1 MSPLLAP
8 DRTEIERALEELL
21 RRDAGA
27 RVLAM
32 RSPVKR
38 TWPEIVERRGKRFRI
53 AWCPSELEMRERLN
67 EAEADADGM
76 ILLTPL
82 DASALAGDIVA
93 RFPRARLEQTDRW
106 SALRSLF
113 KAHAIDPRLA
123 GQRWLADLLLAQVP
137 GDGYRPAPGGA
148 LDLETAW
155 RAALEEVLGLSE
167 GRGDAVALLTWT
179 LDPVGL
185 DRLARLP
192 PEVRQALASR
202 LGIEGGPASAL
213 VLGAASAGRGG
224 DALAI
229 ALACGVVFGEAAPR
243 VELRD
248 AAVRL
253 EPLVGGV
260 PVDPDV
266 GRGLAEAGRR
276 VLNRLARDDPAASR
290 AVEARTAVILS
301 DIRAEGASGLSPALQ
316 LGFDARMREA
326 ADRLGRAA
334 ETGHADDAVSAWARV
349 REVSSHDRA
358 GDNAARLGRL
368 TMAARI
374 VGWLAKGRVQASR
387 SFAEAAAAYA
397 SEGGFVDRARHA
409 LRGGDQLP
417 DVGNAYAR
425 IATAAATQ
433 RDAENQVFAT
443 LLKGWNQGVGQGDIP
458 LPVERVLEAVV
469 APLAREKPVLLLVF
483 DGLSFAVWRHLAE
496 TVGRLGWSE
505 LAPADGRGAFIAA
518 AALPSITEISR
529 ASLLCGRLTRGD
541 QAAERGGFAGLPSL
555 VALSRSGKPPR
566 LFHKADLGAGPE
578 LGIDVQ
584 SAVADLQQKVVGIV
598 HNAVDAQLSGSDQLE
613 ITWSADDLRQVSAL
627 LHTARQAG
635 RIVVITGDHGHVL
648 DEGTVL
654 MPGGT
659 GDRWRG
665 AGAPPADGEISL
677 AGGRVLAPGG
687 ATSIVVAWSE
697 RLRFATRRG
706 GYHGGVSPQE
716 VLVPI
721 AVLSSAAPPSGWSEA
736 PPAEPAWWRGTN
748 EEANSPR
755 MPDDAAPP
763 ARRRKA
769 ESRQV
774 DLFVGGQGSHSD
786 TPNPE
791 ASPRIQAPTR
801 GAPSWVEALL
811 RSESYAAQR
820 TLAGRGAPPDDQVR
834 ALLAVLA
841 VRGGRITRAG
851 LAQALG
857 TPLLRLA
864 GFVSAARR
872 VLNLD
877 QAQILVIDG
886 EDVVLDERLLRS
898 QFELGARR

>member
-1 MSPLLAP
+1 LSPLLAP
-8 DRTEIERALEELL
+8 DRAEIERALENLL
-21 RRDAGA
+21 RHEAGA

-38 TWPEIVERRGKRFRI
+38 TWPETVERRGRRFRV

-67 EAEADADGM
+67 ETEADADGI

-82 DASALAGDIVA
+82 DASALAGDIIA
-93 RFPRARLEQTDRW
+93 RFPRAKLEQTNRW

-113 KAHAIDPRLA
+113 KANAVDPRLA
-123 GQRWLADLLLAQVP
+123 TQSWLVDLLLAQVP
-137 GDGYRPAPGGA
+137 ADGYRPAPGGA
-148 LDLETAW
+148 LDLDTAW
-155 RAALEEVLGLSE
+155 RAALEEVLGLKE
-167 GRGDAVALLTWT
+167 GRSDATALLTWT

-192 PEVRQALASR
+192 PDVRQALANR
-202 LGIEGGPASAL
+202 LGIEGGPAAAL

-260 PVDPDV
+260 TIGPDV

-276 VLNRLARDDPAASR
+276 VLDRLARDNPGASR
-290 AVEARTAVILS
+290 AAEARTAVILA
-301 DIRAEGASGLSPALQ
+301 DIRAERGAELSPALQ

-326 ADRLGRAA
+326 ADALGRAA
-334 ETGHADDAVSAWARV
+334 ETGHADDAAAVWARV
-349 REVSSHDRA
+349 REVAGHDRA
-358 GDNAARLGRL
+358 GDNAARIGRL

-374 VGWLAKGRVQASR
+374 VSWLAKGRLPALR
-387 SFAEAAAAYA
+387 TFAEAAAAYA
-397 SEGGFVDRARHA
+397 SEGGFVDRARQA
-409 LRGGDQLP
+409 LRGGDHLP
-417 DVGNAYAR
+417 DVASAYAR
-425 IATAAATQ
+425 VAKVAAAQ
-433 RDAENQVFAT
+433 RDAENQSFAT
-443 LLKGWNQGVGQGDIP
+443 LLKGWNQGGGQGDVP

-469 APLAREKPVLLLVF
+469 APLARDKPVLLLVF
-483 DGLSFAVWRHLAE
+483 DGLSFAVWRYLAG

-518 AALPSITEISR
+518 AALPSVTEISR

-541 QAAERGGFAGLPSL
+541 QAAERAGFAGLPSL
-555 VALSRSGKPPR
+555 VAVSRSGKPPR
-566 LFHKADLGAGPE
+566 LFHKASLGAGPE
-578 LGIDVQ
+578 LGTDVQ
-584 SAVADLQQKVVGIV
+584 AAVADLQQKIVGIV

-613 ITWSADDLRQVSAL
+613 ITWSADDFRQVSAL

-648 DEGTVL
+648 DEGTVQV
-654 MPGGT
+654 PGGT
-659 GDRWRG
+659 GDRWRS
-665 AGAPPADGEISL
+665 AGTPPAEGEIAL

-687 ATSIVVAWSE
+687 ATSVVVAWSE
-697 RLRFATRRG
+697 RLRFAARRG
-706 GYHGGVSPQE
+706 GYHGGAAPQE
-716 VLVPI
+716 VLVPV
-721 AVLSSAAPPSGWSEA
+721 AVLSSGDPPSGWTEA
-736 PPAEPAWWRGTN
+736 PPAEPAWWRGTDD
-748 EEANSPR
+748 EANASR
-755 MPDDAAPP
+755 MPEDAVPP

-769 ESRQV
+769 EPRQV
-774 DLFVGGQGSHSD
+774 DLFVIGQDSRGDAAIS
-786 TPNPE
+786 E
-791 ASPRIQAPTR
+791 VSPRLRVPTQ
-801 GAPSWVEALL
+801 GAPDWIEALL

-820 TLAGRGAPPDDQVR
+820 SLAGRGAPPDDQIR
-834 ALLAVLA
+834 ALLTALA
-841 VRGGRITRAG
+841 ARGGRITRTG

-857 TPLLRLA
+857 APLLRLA

-877 QAQILVIDG
+877 QAQILVVDG
-886 EDVVLDERLLRS
+886 EDVVLDEPLLRV
-898 QFELGARR
+898 QFELVGRR